1 MLRVWTRRCATRV
14 PRPSPPYPFSNDVDT
29 GDNLALKTSVQT
41 SGTSRPTADVTSW
54 DEFCEQ
60 KLEMSVLRC
69 VAWRSADQL
78 FSFGC
83 KLDRPK
89 LTSKDRTQR
98 LPCAGR
104 DLRNIGRL
112 HVSRAGDVGG
122 LKQRQIHDGPRLR
135 RRRAEGVAWGAPEI
149 TQYFANN
156 AGSIR
161 TTSCNFAQTNSKTT

>member
-1 MLRVWTRRCATRV
+1 M
-14 PRPSPPYPFSNDVDT
+14 PRPSPPHPCSNDVDT

-41 SGTSRPTADVTSW
+41 SGTSKPTADVTSW

-60 KLEMSVLRC
+60 KPEMSVLRC
-69 VAWRSADQL
+69 AASRSADQL
-78 FSFGC
+78 FAFGC

-89 LTSKDRTQR
+89 LTTKDRTQR

-112 HVSRAGDVGG
+112 HVSSAGYFGG

-135 RRRAEGVAWGAPEI
+135 CRRAESVAWGAPEI
-149 TQYFANN
+149 TQ
-156 AGSIR
+156 
-161 TTSCNFAQTNSKTT
+161 